1 MQGVG
6 WTNRGDVSV
15 NWCICVLVYLC
26 ICYLC
31 VCVFVFLSHGASWQM
46 QGAGWTNRGDVS
58 VNWCA
63 AFSTPDCRLRAP
75 FYPHKPPICEIL
87 TSWQIG
93 NDGSTNPTIR
103 KIWQKSNCE
112 IGTIHSFH
120 ETEGSGIKL
129 DANNPKTFEDVPA
142 EKVWI
147 SQFATIGIEEML
159 KINFDTYKGKYLHS
173 DSVYMLELSPNKSP

>member
-129 DANNPKTFEDVPA
+129 DANNPSHSKMCSWKSMNQSVCDNLNWRDA
-142 EKVWI
+142 KN
-147 SQFATIGIEEML
+147 QFLATL
-159 KINFDTYKGKYLHS
+159 VALHFTPVS
-173 DSVYMLELSPNKSP
+173 KW